1 MIQPLIKN
9 LVFAGTSNLDQ
20 FSSLLFCEKNI
31 LFRVLIIVIKI
42 TIGDKNKM
50 QHRRERIADRMKN
63 LHDLIPNS
71 NKVITAQRI
80 E

>member
-20 FSSLLFCEKNI
+20 FSSLHFCEKNI